1 MLDFDIQSQGL
12 NKVLNTS
19 KPLNLE
25 WDLKTYTNEKSI
37 SYENRYSELYYEHEE
52 GKSNYLGLGSQEDD
66 VVEDVSYVA

>member
-25 WDLKTYTNEKSI
+25 WDLKTILMKKSI

-52 GKSNYLGLGSQEDD
+52 GKSNYLD
-66 VVEDVSYVA
+66 

>member
-25 WDLKTYTNEKSI
+25 WDLKTYTNEK
-37 SYENRYSELYYEHEE
+37 Y
-52 GKSNYLGLGSQEDD
+52 
-66 VVEDVSYVA
+66 